1 MKTDIEIARSIELV
15 KIKQVARETGI
26 PVEHISNYG
35 RYIAKVDESQINEEK
50 VQQSNLILVTAITPT
65 KAGIGKT
72 TVSIGLA
79 LGLNKIGK
87 KTIVALREP
96 SLGPCF
102 GMKGGAAGGGYAQV
116 LPMDKI
122 NLHFTGDF
130 HAITSANN
138 LLAAMLDNYPGVRF

>member
-35 RYIAKVDESQINEEK
+35 RYIAKVDESQIDEEK

-116 LPMDKI
+116 LPMDK
-122 NLHFTGDF
+122 T
-130 HAITSANN
+130 
-138 LLAAMLDNYPGVRF
+138 

>member
-122 NLHFTGDF
+122 NLHF
-130 HAITSANN
+130 
-138 LLAAMLDNYPGVRF
+138 YR